1 MKSGNR
7 KMKIRYYKINK
18 INETKN
24 MIWPREIVCYRH
36 CLNPAPFGT
45 VDISMY
51 SKMYIAWF
59 VELIFHFCSLLYF
72 FLSLSFSFLGL
83 LAVFL
88 TLAAYLHHQNI
99 FILRHVSCLISF
111 CTGSSF
117 WAFNSEF
124 KRHIF
129 GYFRLFKN
137 FVGFVCFY
145 NISHYPY
152 LGTGG
157 ISAWFGGICVIF
169 LPFCVF
175 FLSLVSLSQVAL
187 PLPWHWRHICCIWLG
202 R

>member
-1 MKSGNR
+1 
-7 KMKIRYYKINK
+7 
-18 INETKN
+18 
-24 MIWPREIVCYRH
+24 
-36 CLNPAPFGT
+36 
-45 VDISMY
+45 
-51 SKMYIAWF
+51 MYIAWF

-88 TLAAYLHHQNI
+88 ALAAYLHHQNI

-169 LPFCVF
+169 LPFFVF
-175 FLSLVSLSQVAL
+175 FSVSCFSFSGCLAL
-187 PLPWHWRHICCIWLG
+187 ALALAAYLLHLIGAVNGNGGVSEWGACWFGEKWYADVL
-202 R
+202 